1 MSILKG
7 LLIVIFLLS
16 VSEVSAGYDKLTKK
30 NYEVSKDKKA
40 VILYGVN
47 WGRKWGCAGFENV
60 QLQRLT
66 FSRIDSVSNSFD
78 GENIVLNT
86 PSKLFVEDVSKTY
99 AIIVNPGEYA
109 LTGFDIKVAKSVRD
123 VWHSIGE
130 SKYLFENGKPLGG
143 AFKVNQGEIVYI
155 GDFGLDCAYE
165 YKPIPWRYYIQKEYF
180 ERYVAGFKEE
190 YKFIADK
197 QIIYRLF
204 QTDKFGQ

>member
-1 MSILKG
+1 MSTLKG
-7 LLIVIFLLS
+7 LLIIIFLLS
-16 VSEVSAGYDKLTKK
+16 ASEVSAGYDKLTKK

-40 VILYGVN
+40 VIIYGVN
-47 WGRKWGCAGFENV
+47 WGRKWGCAGFENA

-109 LTGFDIKVAKSVRD
+109 LTGFDIKVAKSVRE

-130 SKYLFENGKPLGG
+130 SKDLFENGKPIGG
-143 AFKVNQGEIVYI
+143 TFTVNAGEIVYI

-165 YKPIPWRYYIQKEYF
+165 PIPWRYYIQKEDF

>member
-1 MSILKG
+1 MKILKS
-7 LLIVIFLLS
+7 LLIIIFLLS
-16 VSEVSAGYDKLTKK
+16 ASEVFAGYNKFTKK

-40 VILYGVN
+40 VIIYGVN
-47 WGRKWGCAGFENV
+47 WGRKWGCAGFENA

-66 FSRIDSVSNSFD
+66 FSRIDSVSNSCD

-86 PSKLFVEDVSKTY
+86 PSKLFIEDVSKTY

-109 LTGFDIKVAKSVRD
+109 LTGFDIKVAKSVKD

-130 SKYLFENGKPLGG
+130 SKYLFENGKSLGG

-155 GDFGLDCAYE
+155 GDFGLDCACE
-165 YKPIPWRYYIQKEYF
+165 YKPIPWRYYIQKEDF
-180 ERYVAGFKEE
+180 ERYVAGFKEK
-190 YKFIADK
+190 YKFIVDK
-197 QIIYRLF
+197 QIIYRLS